1 MNNKVDWVAVD
12 WGTSSLRAWL
22 LDADN
27 TVLDHKTSDKGMG
40 QLAQADFEAALL
52 DLIGA
57 HLPEEIS
64 TPVIICGMAGARQ
77 GWAEA
82 PYLETPCP
90 PPGISNST
98 KVRTND
104 SRLEAY
110 ILPGVK
116 QLSPP
121 DVMRGEE
128 TQIAGFL
135 AEEPQFSGMLCLP
148 GTHTKWASLQD
159 GTITAFRTF
168 MTGELFALLSNQS
181 VLRYSVESNDG
192 SPEAFSE
199 AVREASAHPIELTA
213 GLFGIRAAGL
223 VAGQTASEARGRLS
237 GLLIG
242 SEVAAV
248 LTQGLT
254 GEVAILGADKIATAY
269 RDALQV
275 LGRESR
281 LIDASTTT
289 LRGLQIARK
298 QLQERT

>member
-1 MNNKVDWVAVD
+1 MSNKVDWVAVD

-52 DLIGA
+52 ELIGD
-57 HLPEEIS
+57 HLPAETS

-90 PPGISNST
+90 PPGIFNAT
-98 KVRTND
+98 KVPAND
-104 SRLEAY
+104 SLIDAY

-116 QLSPP
+116 QQTPP

-135 AEEPQFSGMLCLP
+135 TEEPTFCGMLCLP
-148 GTHTKWASLQD
+148 GTHTKWAHIQD
-159 GTITAFRTF
+159 GTINTFRTF
-168 MTGELFALLSNQS
+168 MTGELFALLSNHS
-181 VLRYSVESNDG
+181 VLRYSVESNDIDL
-192 SPEAFSE
+192 EAFSN
-199 AVREASAHPIELTA
+199 AVREASAHPADLTA
-213 GLFGIRAAGL
+213 GLFEIRAAGL
-223 VAGQTASEARGRLS
+223 IARQTSSEARGRLS

-242 SEVAAV
+242 GEVAAV
-248 LTQGLT
+248 LNQYLT
-254 GEVAILGADKIATAY
+254 GEIAILGADKIATAY
-269 RDALQV
+269 RNALQI

-281 LIDASTTT
+281 LIDANTTT
-289 LRGLQIARK
+289 LRGLQIARM